1 MKDINQKYI
10 QPQQINLKYVKS
22 HGGDQQELNGSVEYS
37 IDNSQIQGNS
47 VIENQ
52 NDTPSKIIHNR
63 NILVQNAQ
71 TIIIQNVKSET
82 QICQPSKE
90 IKQQD
95 TNKLQNQQTSQQSSL
110 NLSISSLEI
119 DPNNSKL
126 KEFLYNIVFLI
137 LLQIIGPFI
146 SSYVLWKY
154 KVLDNLPLKIKVA
167 TIIQILSKTT
177 ILSIMSWIM
186 IIFLIKG
193 EDLASPQDFLYYKLE
208 FIVNSV
214 GISVATLGG
223 ALLGK
228 SALFNNKFFSEL
240 YYLSE
245 AKVKKMMNK
254 STSQSKISNIKTG
267 FFSSLHKTFTKNIC
281 TNQTFTAS
289 HPLNSQYNDVKLGVF
304 ENIQRERKI
313 EERMVKVMKQLFIDS
328 QTFTFI
334 LLPFS
339 LENPLQKQIEQE
351 QKNQIQKQHDKLQ
364 KSTEKVNQNKQQK
377 VGETQNRFKRLQ
389 TIKIQ
394 EIQCDENTSQNP
406 TNEQPND
413 QEINNEQNS
422 LPKINGRKLCN
433 ELLIFC
439 EKQESLNP
447 NYFKKTCFISFILLK
462 GFLPCIFRLY
472 DGLNFYGDNVFVGV
486 ICQLNRQMIYT
497 IFIGF
502 LLFSIDLDV
511 MNGYTC
517 LTNKLIDYS
526 HYLEDDSA
534 KDNLKKDKKIKHD
547 QVIEQ
552 QESQNTKNR
561 QKKIIQDK
569 NLLNPKKENQQE
581 QSSSPKDV
589 KLQIQANQDNLQQ
602 NNTCL
607 AQNNNP
613 IPNEQNN
620 LRCQE
625 YFLDSAKD
633 KEQQNK
639 LSSTQEQKLCCKQAE
654 NSITKECDCLDK
666 SASYHEQEEIDD
678 IFGQSDLTPS
688 IDFTDIHSLISWNNM
703 RKLGFHYKQK
713 DIILIDRISIVF
725 CLELIIILSIFL
737 LNYFDL
743 LQFGEE
749 YKQTWLILMILL
761 DSVVV
766 IYTQLNRVHLQTE
779 INKSFLS
786 SVKAIMKV
794 QYLLQQSHL
803 IDVQKQIL
811 INKFK
816 KKDTNK
822 DDQILQFFLKIK
834 SKMLKQ
840 EQIDNNYYNKIMKI
854 VQFIQNDIKHD
865 LENDQLQ
872 FLGLIKATPAFEATL
887 FTGVVGLIYW
897 LFRIYMKY
905 SKVDIGLL
913 GQ

>member
-1 MKDINQKYI
+1 MKDINQKFI

-22 HGGDQQELNGSVEYS
+22 HGGDQQGLNSSIEYCV
-37 IDNSQIQGNS
+37 DKSQIEGNS

-52 NDTPSKIIHNR
+52 SDTPSKIIHNT
-63 NILVQNAQ
+63 NILIQNAQ
-71 TIIIQNVKSET
+71 TLIIQNVKSET

-90 IKQQD
+90 IKQSEQ
-95 TNKLQNQQTSQQSSL
+95 NKLSNQQTSQQSSL

-146 SSYVLWKY
+146 ASYVLWKY
-154 KVLDNLPLKIKVA
+154 KVLDSLPLKIKVQ
-167 TIIQILSKTT
+167 TVIQILSKTT
-177 ILSIMSWIM
+177 LLSIMSWIM
-186 IIFLIKG
+186 IVFLIKG
-193 EDLASPQDFLYYKLE
+193 EEFASPKDFLYYKLE

-214 GISVATLGG
+214 GISVTTLGG

-245 AKVKKMMNK
+245 KKLKKMMNK
-254 STSQSKISNIKTG
+254 STSQAKLSNIKTG
-267 FFSSLHKTFTKNIC
+267 FFSSLQKILSRNIC
-281 TNQTFTAS
+281 NNQTFTAS
-289 HPLNSQYNDVKLGVF
+289 HPLNSQNNDVKLGVF

-313 EERMVKVMKQLFIDS
+313 EERMLKVMKQLFIDS

-351 QKNQIQKQHDKLQ
+351 QNNQIQKSQEKL
-364 KSTEKVNQNKQQK
+364 NQNEKQK
-377 VGETQNRFKRLQ
+377 NGETQNRFKRLQ

-394 EIQCDENTSQNP
+394 EVQCEENTSQNP
-406 TNEQPND
+406 SNEQPND
-413 QEINNEQNS
+413 EEINNEQNN

-447 NYFKKTCFISFILLK
+447 NYFKKCCFVFFILLK

-472 DGLNFYGDNVFVGV
+472 DGLDFYGDNVFVGV
-486 ICQLNRQMIYT
+486 VCQLNRQMIYA

-511 MNGYTC
+511 MNGYMS

-526 HYLEDDSA
+526 HYLEDETA
-534 KDNLKKDKKIKHD
+534 KENQKKNKKTKHD
-547 QVIEQ
+547 QILQ
-552 QESQNTKNR
+552 QKDSHSIKNR
-561 QKKIIQDK
+561 QQKIIQNS
-569 NLLNPKKENQQE
+569 NLQNLNKETQQA
-581 QSSSPKDV
+581 QNSSPKDV
-589 KLQIQANQDNLQQ
+589 KLQIQTNQDNLQQ
-602 NNTCL
+602 DNQQL
-607 AQNNNP
+607 AQLNNP
-613 IPNEQNN
+613 VSNEQKN
-620 LRCQE
+620 LKCQE
-625 YFLDSAKD
+625 FILDSAKD
-633 KEQQNK
+633 KDQQNK
-639 LSSTQEQKLCCKQAE
+639 VNSTQEQKYCCKQAE
-654 NSITKECDCLDK
+654 NSVTKECDCLDK
-666 SASYHEQEEIDD
+666 PASYREQGDIDD

-688 IDFTDIHSLISWNNM
+688 IDFTDIHSLISWNNL

-725 CLELIIILSIFL
+725 CLELVIILSIFL
-737 LNYFDL
+737 LKYLNL
-743 LQFGEE
+743 LKFGDE
-749 YKQTWLILMILL
+749 YKQTWLIIMILL

-794 QYLLQQSHL
+794 QNLLQQSHL
-803 IDVQKQIL
+803 IDVQKQIM

-816 KKDTNK
+816 KKDANK
-822 DDQILQFFLKIK
+822 DDYILQFFLKIK
-834 SKMLKQ
+834 SKMIKQ
-840 EQIDNNYYNKIMKI
+840 EQIDINYYNKIMKI

>member
-1 MKDINQKYI
+1 MKDIKQKHI
-10 QPQQINLKYVKS
+10 QAQQINLKYLNS
-22 HGGDQQELNGSVEYS
+22 HGGDQQELNYSVENS
-37 IDNSQIQGNS
+37 VDNSQIQGIS
-47 VIENQ
+47 AFEHKS
-52 NDTPSKIIHNR
+52 DTPSKIIHNR

-71 TIIIQNVKSET
+71 TIIIQNVKSES

-90 IKQQD
+90 IKQ
-95 TNKLQNQQTSQQSSL
+95 TEINKLQTQQTSQQSSL

-119 DPNNSKL
+119 DPNNSKF
-126 KEFLYNIVFLI
+126 KEFLYNIIFLI

-146 SSYVLWKY
+146 AFYVLWKF
-154 KVLDNLPLKIKVA
+154 KVLNGLPVKIKVY
-167 TIIQILSKTT
+167 TITQILSKTT
-177 ILSIMSWIM
+177 LLCLMSWIM

-193 EDLASPQDFLYYKLE
+193 EELASPTDFLYYKLE

-245 AKVKKMMNK
+245 EKVKKMMSK
-254 STSQSKISNIKTG
+254 SESQAKISNIKTG
-267 FFSSLHKTFTKNIC
+267 FFSSLQKTITKNMC
-281 TNQTFTAS
+281 NNQTFTAS
-289 HPLNSQYNDVKLGVF
+289 HPLNSQQNEVKFGVF

-313 EERMVKVMKQLFIDS
+313 EERMIKVMKQLFIDS

-351 QKNQIQKQHDKLQ
+351 HHNQKQNEEIQKSQ
-364 KSTEKVNQNKQQK
+364 EKIGQNKQVK
-377 VGETQNRFKRLQ
+377 TGEAQNRFKRLQ

-394 EIQCDENTSQNP
+394 EIQCEEITSQDPSNS
-406 TNEQPND
+406 QPND

-447 NYFKKTCFISFILLK
+447 NYFKKFCFGFFILLK

-472 DGLNFYGDNVFVGV
+472 DGLDFYGDNVFVGV
-486 ICQLNRQMIYT
+486 ICQLNRQMIYA

-511 MNGYTC
+511 MNGYTN

-526 HYLEDDSA
+526 HYLEDETS
-534 KDNLKKDKKIKHD
+534 KDNKKKDKKTKHD

-552 QESQNTKNR
+552 HDSHSDKNK
-561 QKKIIQDK
+561 QQKIIQK
-569 NLLNPKKENQQE
+569 NNLLSLNQKSNKEQN
-581 QSSSPKDV
+581 SSPKDV
-589 KLQIQANQDNLQQ
+589 NLQIQVNQDNMQQ
-602 NNTCL
+602 NNIQL
-607 AQNNNP
+607 AQINDN
-613 IPNEQNN
+613 IPKEQNN
-620 LRCQE
+620 LRYQE
-625 YFLDSAKD
+625 YILDSTKG
-633 KEQQNK
+633 KEQLNQI
-639 LSSTQEQKLCCKQAE
+639 STAQEQKYCCKQAE
-654 NSITKECDCLDK
+654 NSATKDCDCLNK
-666 SASYHEQEEIDD
+666 SASYREQEEIDD
-678 IFGQSDLTPS
+678 IFGQSNLTPS

-703 RKLGFHYKQK
+703 RKLGFHFKQK

-803 IDVQKQIL
+803 IDVQKQIM

-840 EQIDNNYYNKIMKI
+840 EQLDNNYYNKIMKI

-887 FTGVVGLIYW
+887 FTGVIGLIYW